1 MSSTQNIAP
10 LMIDVSGLGL
20 IQADIKRIQNNN
32 VGGIILFSRNF
43 ESKAQVKKL
52 IEAIREV
59 KTNILIAVDHEGG
72 RVQRFKKGFT
82 HIPAMAKL
90 GELYDKNP
98 EKGLVLAKSCGVVL
112 AYELAEIGVDFSF
125 TPVLDINYDTSSV
138 IGDRAFH
145 KNPQVITK
153 LANAFVEGV
162 HQVGMKTVGKHFPG
176 HGFVAGDSHLV
187 KPIDKR
193 PREALEKDWQPF
205 TQVNIDAVMPAHII
219 FPDIDNKPVGFSSIW
234 LKDILRDKLNFKGC
248 VFSDDL
254 SMQGALFFDNI
265 SSRVLESLNNG
276 CDMALICNNP
286 DLVDEFLSKNS
297 HLSYSEKLK
306 IMPLDEKKF
315 QSSTVEQDKTTI
327 KDLL

>member
-1 MSSTQNIAP
+1 MKSLMIAP
-10 LMIDVSGLGL
+10 LMIDVLGL
-20 IQADIKRIQNNN
+20 KLTQSDIKKIQNKS

-43 ESKAQVKKL
+43 ESKEQVKKL

-90 GELYDKNP
+90 GELFDKNP
-98 EKGLVLAKSCGVVL
+98 DEGLALAKSCGVVL
-112 AYELAEIGVDFSF
+112 AFELAEIGVDFSF
-125 TPVLDINYDTSSV
+125 TPVLDIDYGNSDV

-145 KNPQVITK
+145 TK
-153 LANAFVEGV
+153 PEIISKIAQAFVDGV
-162 HQVGMKTVGKHFPG
+162 HCVGMKTVGKHFPG

-193 PREALEKDWQPF
+193 TRDELEKDWQPF
-205 TQVNIDAVMPAHII
+205 TQVSVDAIMPAHIV
-219 FPDIDNKPVGFSSIW
+219 FPEVDDKPVGFSAIW
-234 LKDILRDKLNFKGC
+234 LKNILRDKLNFKGC

-254 SMQGALFFDNI
+254 SMQGALFFDDI
-265 SSRVLESLNNG
+265 TSRVLESLKNG

-286 DLVDEFLSKNS
+286 DLVDEFLSKNC
-297 HLSYSEKLK
+297 HLLNSEKLK
-306 IMPLDEKKF
+306 MMSLDDRQFEL
-315 QSSTVEQDKTTI
+315 VTI
-327 KDLL
+327 KKEKATIKELL